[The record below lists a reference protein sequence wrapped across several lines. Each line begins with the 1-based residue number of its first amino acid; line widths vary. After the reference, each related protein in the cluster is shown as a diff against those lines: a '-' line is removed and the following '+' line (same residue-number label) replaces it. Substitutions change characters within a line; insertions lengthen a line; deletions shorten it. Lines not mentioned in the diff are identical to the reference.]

1 MRTMNRKDEF
11 VAVENRIRA
20 LTTILHNLNHQATP
34 SESSDPKDVPSF
46 LRHFANLLTTERNVV
61 AVAGFLLPDG
71 ITSTFGR
78 HSKSF
83 LQARSDMKNLYIEEV
98 SKSGKP
104 FDEIVNL
111 DR

>member
-61 AVAGFLLPDG
+61 AVTGFLLPDG
-71 ITSTFGR
+71 TTSTLVVTQNPF
-78 HSKSF
+78 SKS
-83 LQARSDMKNLYIEEV
+83 DVNNLFIEDV
-98 SKSGKP
+98 SKSEKP